1 MAFLAAG
8 NLTID
13 DVVSA
18 DGAVAVGQSG
28 GNGLYAALGMWLWG
42 EPTVLLA
49 GAGTDYPAA
58 WLDRV
63 ATAGIDL
70 SALWSTGEPHAL
82 RSRAFYRADGSRTDR
97 VAEADLP
104 PHVAAAL
111 DLSTDLSA
119 FDSAWHRR
127 IWPAYSPS
135 MARLPACRFDGAHAA
150 PGPTGQL
157 VELVVSLADRAGV
170 VTLDW
175 PWWDEARAALPRV
188 SAVLPGIEE
197 LVLHAGDIDP
207 YELAGSLGPTV
218 VVKQGAVGC
227 LVLRAG
233 RRPVRVGTVP
243 IRPVDPTGAGDAFCG
258 GFCVGLAATGDPVR
272 AAAYGAVSAS
282 YVVERS
288 DALAVLDADRGRLA
302 DRLAHVLDTTVE
314 VSPA

>member
-1 MAFLAAG
+1 MTFLAAG

-18 DGAVAVGQSG
+18 DGAVAVGQCG
-28 GNGLYAALGMWLWG
+28 GNGLYAALGMWVWG
-42 EPTVLLA
+42 APTALLA

-63 ATAGIDL
+63 AAAGIDL
-70 SALWSTGEPHAL
+70 SGVWGTGEPHAL

-104 PHVAAAL
+104 PHVAAAM
-111 DLSTDLSA
+111 DLSTDLTA
-119 FDSAWHRR
+119 FDSERHRLV
-127 IWPAYSPS
+127 WPSYSPS
-135 MARLPACRFDGAHAA
+135 VQRLPTGPLDGAHAA
-150 PGPTGQL
+150 PGPTRQVADL
-157 VELVVSLADRAGV
+157 VDALADQARV

-175 PWWDEARAALPRV
+175 PWWGEARAALPRV

-197 LVLHAGDIDP
+197 LVRHAAGADP
-207 YELAGSLGPTV
+207 YGLARGLGPTV
-218 VVKQGAVGC
+218 VVKQGATGC

-233 RRPVRVGTVP
+233 RPPVRVGTVP
-243 IRPVDPTGAGDAFCG
+243 VRAVDPTGAGDAFCG

-272 AAAYGAVSAS
+272 AAAHGAVSAS
-282 YVVERS
+282 FVVERA
-288 DALAVLDADRGRLA
+288 DALAVLDADRNLA
-302 DRLAHVLDTTVE
+302 AARLAHVLDTTVE

>member
-1 MAFLAAG
+1 VTFLAAG

-28 GNGLYAALGMWLWG
+28 GNGLYAALGMWIWDV
-42 EPTVLLA
+42 PTALLA
-49 GAGTDYPAA
+49 GAGTDFPQE

-63 ATAGIDL
+63 AAAGIDL
-70 SALWSTGEPHAL
+70 SGLWHTGEPHAL

-104 PHVAAAL
+104 AHVAAAL

-119 FDSAWHRR
+119 FDSAEHRR

-135 MARLPACRFDGAHAA
+135 VQRLPAGPLDGAHAA
-150 PGPTGQL
+150 PGPNRQVADL
-157 VELVVSLADRAGV
+157 VEALAGQAGV

-175 PWWDEARAALPRV
+175 PWWDEAAAALPHV

-197 LVLHAGDIDP
+197 LVLHAGDADP
-207 YELAGSLGPTV
+207 YALARGLGPTV
-218 VVKQGAVGC
+218 VVKQGAAGC
-227 LVLRAG
+227 LVLRED
-233 RRPVRVGTVP
+233 RRPVRVGVVP

-272 AAAYGAVSAS
+272 AAGYGAVSAS
-282 YVVERS
+282 FIVERA
-288 DALAVLDADRGRLA
+288 DALSVLDADRSLA
-302 DRLAHVLDTTVE
+302 AARLAHVLDTTVE
-314 VSPA
+314 VTPA